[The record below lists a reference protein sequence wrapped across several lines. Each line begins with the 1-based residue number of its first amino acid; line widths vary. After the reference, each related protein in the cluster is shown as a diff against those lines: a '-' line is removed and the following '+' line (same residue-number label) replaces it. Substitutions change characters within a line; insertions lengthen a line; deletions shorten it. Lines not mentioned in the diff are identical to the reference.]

1 MYILVVLT
9 VVFYKTALGRVP
21 VLEWLREMAAVDR
34 RDIGLDLLRVQEN
47 WPIGMPLCKSLGQ
60 GLWEVRS
67 NLQGGRIARLV
78 FCLKGSEVFILHG
91 FFKTTQKTPQTDLDL
106 ARRRMKEVMS

>member
-1 MYILVVLT
+1 MYISDVLT

-21 VLEWLREMAAVDR
+21 VLEWLREMSAVDR

-47 WPIGMPLCKSLGQ
+47 WPVGMPLCKSLGQ

-67 NLQGGRIARLV
+67 NMQGGR
-78 FCLKGSEVFILHG
+78 
-91 FFKTTQKTPQTDLDL
+91 
-106 ARRRMKEVMS
+106 MKDVIS